1 MVGMNFIVD
10 TQQIISVSGK
20 NIFTIFLSVPT
31 FFQPQILILVSYQRS
46 RLSPFYPHSCTHNV
60 PSLGLFR
67 NSIRRA
73 EYKYISDYKILLRP
87 LFVPWMDLITVSFLD
102 AKYFRIVDNRALI
115 NCVVNEKLK
124 RQDDNKI
131 DRLVLFDPSSPL
143 DLFQEFTSYL

>member
-1 MVGMNFIVD
+1 
-10 TQQIISVSGK
+10 
-20 NIFTIFLSVPT
+20 
-31 FFQPQILILVSYQRS
+31 
-46 RLSPFYPHSCTHNV
+46 
-60 PSLGLFR
+60 
-67 NSIRRA
+67 
-73 EYKYISDYKILLRP
+73 
-87 LFVPWMDLITVSFLD
+87 MDLITVSFLD